1 MIAALVGTILYQ
13 VISPA
18 ITPAWLN
25 LIIEIAVIIIFG
37 FIGAA
42 VSKAIGNESTKVTKS

>member
-18 ITPAWLN
+18 ITPVWLN

-42 VSKAIGNESTKVTKS
+42 VSKAIGHESTKVTKS